1 MNRAGYLVC
10 GFWLVILGIII
21 GAYAQQA
28 NDQRADITV
37 LPCSA
42 WADNARPEIPPFTF
56 TGACSE
62 PDGTLS
68 VPSRDLG
75 QLPTE

>member
-1 MNRAGYLVC
+1 VNRYGLFVLM
-10 GFWLVILGIII
+10 FWMLILGVIV
-21 GAYAQQA
+21 GAYAQQF

-42 WADNARPEIPPFTF
+42 WANSATPDIPPFTF
-56 TGACSE
+56 TGACAM
-62 PDGTLS
+62 PDGSLS
-68 VPSRDLG
+68 VPDLG